1 MWPDVQP
8 GALVVVPLSEEG
20 PGREDEAQSP
30 PPPSLPR
37 FSSPCPILD
46 QGLASAPQH
55 REA

>member
-30 PPPSLPR
+30 PPSLPR